1 MQKIS
6 SEYWLLGFYAKKTRP
21 VLNFPFDLKKNIGY
35 STVSTFA
42 AANYDQ
48 AC

>member
-1 MQKIS
+1 M
-6 SEYWLLGFYAKKTRP
+6 
-21 VLNFPFDLKKNIGY
+21 LNYQFDLKKNIGY